1 MSAAAHASDWNR
13 PAGSDE
19 NRKAPSHPSTRPT
32 HGAHDHRMHQQP
44 GQALPGKTYGFRDGR
59 VHHPAI
65 PILGQQSL
73 GNLVRS
79 IVLGH
84 LLANHIH
91 LCISTTGDTSNNND
105 QGPKKRQSASTA
117 EAAKQLSTGS
127 ATRRAHRR
135 NSGIRQLRPMATWRG
150 GRPRAT
156 GTVGAIATAG
166 TGEGSCAIH
175 FFFFLASSG
184 PPASG
189 EVRSHQGFVGGRGA

>member
-127 ATRRAHRR
+127 ATRRA
-135 NSGIRQLRPMATWRG
+135 QAQQWD
-150 GRPRAT
+150 
-156 GTVGAIATAG
+156 
-166 TGEGSCAIH
+166 
-175 FFFFLASSG
+175 
-184 PPASG
+184 PPAQTNG
-189 EVRSHQGFVGGRGA
+189 DRPPLPHPPARYTHGSHGANAGAYSLHAPSPHQWPS